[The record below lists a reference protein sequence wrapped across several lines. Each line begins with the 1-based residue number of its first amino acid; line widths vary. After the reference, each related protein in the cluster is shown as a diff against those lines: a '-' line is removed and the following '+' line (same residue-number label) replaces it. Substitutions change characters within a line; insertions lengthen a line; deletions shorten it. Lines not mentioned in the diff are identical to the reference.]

1 MRLPPSAVHVPHH
14 DVPCLTTTAPSTNL
28 RVPKTPP
35 LPALAPSRAAHA
47 PCRGHRHVALWSARR
62 PRGKRRAEAEAKR
75 VRHGD
80 AGGSEPR
87 RRGGERQ
94 RPRRPSRG
102 RSSSKSSRRRAA
114 SQRRRRSA
122 SQRDSAGGT
131 RATFRRPPAA
141 PLHPSTVS
149 RGQAGRRRH
158 CPPSLLGAGVLFVR
172 GEVGGHSAS
181 DLFRHV
187 MPEHPIS

>member
-14 DVPCLTTTAPSTNL
+14 HVPCLTTTAPSTNL

-62 PRGKRRAEAEAKR
+62 PRGKRRSGRQRRSA
-75 VRHGD
+75 
-80 AGGSEPR
+80 SERWRRGWRRKPR
-87 RRGGERQ
+87 RRGGERR
-94 RPRRPSRG
+94 RPRHPSRG

-114 SQRRRRSA
+114 SQRRRPSA
-122 SQRDSAGGT
+122 LQRGGRADGT

-141 PLHPSTVS
+141 PLHPSTAS
-149 RGQAGRRRH
+149 RGQAGRRRRYH
-158 CPPSLLGAGVLFVR
+158 PRCGVLSVR
-172 GEVGGHSAS
+172 GELGGHSVT
-181 DLFRHV
+181 DLFRQRHCL
-187 MPEHPIS
+187 SS